1 MVKKEA
7 TKKTDQKGKE
17 TIDQKGKE
25 TIDQL
30 VKEIANTKDW
40 SVLVPDYDEDAL
52 MVHWSSKS

>member
-1 MVKKEA
+1 MKEKKMIAKTIEP
-7 TKKTDQKGKE
+7 KKQNKLFSD
-17 TIDQKGKE
+17 

-40 SVLVPDYDEDAL
+40 STLVPDYDEDAL